1 MLTHLSIKNYA
12 LIAYSSID
20 FGGNLSIIT
29 GETGAGKSILLDA
42 LGLVL
47 GKRADLNALRNK
59 EEKCVVEAHFSIA
72 PYALQQLFAEL
83 DLDYEEETII
93 RREILPS
100 GKSRAFV
107 NDVPT
112 TLQNLQQLGEVL
124 IDIHT
129 QHQTRDLFDEQYQLS
144 LIDAYAGNAELL
156 KSYEQELGIYKKL
169 KQQLSTLKNDQSQAT
184 KEYDYNTFLL
194 DELLKA
200 DFKAGEQEQLE
211 GQFEILNNIERV
223 GGLLEQSYALLTNEE
238 LGINKQLYEAKVLL
252 QKLAQIGSDYEDVAV
267 RMESSFIE
275 LEDIADELQQKLQG
289 LTADPQQLE
298 LINLRL
304 QLMYQ
309 LQKKHNV
316 ATVEELLAIQE
327 VLTEKVAA
335 VENLDE
341 ALLMT
346 EKQLEAV
353 TLRLDEL
360 ANELSQKRREVL
372 EPLGSD
378 IARLIHPLGMPNAA
392 FDIQLGHTETFQN
405 TGKDEVQWLFS
416 ANKGMASGLLKKTA
430 SGGELSRIMLAIK
443 AIWASRSNLPT
454 IVFDEIDTG
463 VSGDVADK
471 MGAIMKDMGQY
482 MQIFA
487 ITHLPQVA
495 AKGSQHFKVAKYDDA
510 HATVSEIRLLSK
522 EERIR
527 EIAQMLSGNTITE
540 AALQHAEQLLN

>member
-72 PYALQQLFAEL
+72 AYALQQLFAEL

-156 KSYEQELGIYKKL
+156 KDYQQELTIYKKL
-169 KQQLSTLKNDQSQAT
+169 RQQLSSLKNDQSQAT

-194 DELLKA
+194 DELVNA
-200 DFKAGEQEQLE
+200 GFKEGEQEQLE
-211 GQFEILNNIERV
+211 GQFEILNNVERV
-223 GGLLEQSYALLTNEE
+223 GGLLEQSHALLTNEE
-238 LGINKQLYEAKVLL
+238 VGINKQLYEAKGLL
-252 QKLAQIGSDYEDVAV
+252 QKLAQIGSDYEDLAV

-298 LINLRL
+298 LLNQRL

-316 ATVEELLAIQE
+316 TTVEELLAVQE
-327 VLTEKVAA
+327 ELTAKVAA

-341 ALLMT
+341 ALLMA
-346 EKQLEAV
+346 EKQLADA
-353 TLRLDEL
+353 TLHLDEL
-360 ANELSQKRREVL
+360 AQQLSQKRSDV
-372 EPLGSD
+372 LGSLGNG
-378 IARLIHPLGMPNAA
+378 IARLIHPLGMPNAV
-392 FDIQLGHTETFQN
+392 FDIRLEHTETFHN
-405 TGKDEVQWLFS
+405 TGKDEVHWLFS

-443 AIWASRSNLPT
+443 AIWASKSNLPT

-495 AKGSQHFKVAKYDDA
+495 AKGSQHFKVAKYDDV

>member
-12 LIAYSSID
+12 LIEYSSID

-59 EEKCVVEAHFSIA
+59 EEKCIVEAHFSIA
-72 PYALQQLFAEL
+72 PYTLHALFNDL
-83 DLDYEEETII
+83 DLDYENETII
-93 RREILPS
+93 RREILPT

-144 LIDAYAGNAELL
+144 LIDAYAGNTELL
-156 KSYEQELGIYKKL
+156 KAYQQQLAVFKKL
-169 KQQLSTLKNDQSQAT
+169 KQQLAALKDDQSQAA

-194 DELLKA
+194 DELVKA
-200 DFKAGEQEQLE
+200 GFKEGEQEQLE
-211 GQFEILNNIERV
+211 GQFEVLNNVERV
-223 GGLLEQSYALLTNEE
+223 GGLLEQGYGLLTNED
-238 LGINKQLYEAKVLL
+238 LGITKQLYEAKGLL
-252 QKLAQIGSDYEDVAV
+252 QKLAQISKDYDNLAE
-267 RMESSFIE
+267 RLESSFIE

-289 LTADPQQLE
+289 LTADPHQLE
-298 LINLRL
+298 LLNQRL

-309 LQKKHNV
+309 LQKKHN
-316 ATVEELLAIQE
+316 AANVEELLDIQAD
-327 VLTEKVAA
+327 LTSKVAA

-341 ALLMT
+341 ALLMA
-346 EKQLEAV
+346 EKQLAAATV
-353 TLRLDEL
+353 KLDEL
-360 ANELSQKRREVL
+360 AKAVSQKRTEVL
-372 EPLGSD
+372 EPLGND
-378 IARLIHPLGMPNAA
+378 IARLIHPLGMPNAV
-392 FDIQLGHTETFQN
+392 FNIRLEHTETFQN

-443 AIWASRSNLPT
+443 AIWASKSNLPT

-495 AKGSQHFKVAKYDDA
+495 AKGSQHFKVAKNDDA
-510 HATVSEIRLLSK
+510 DATVSEIKLLNR
-522 EERIR
+522 EERIK
-527 EIAQMLSGNTITE
+527 EIAQMLSGKNITA

>member
-112 TLQNLQQLGEVL
+112 TLQNLQQLGEDL

-194 DELLKA
+194 DELVNA
-200 DFKAGEQEQLE
+200 GFKDGEQEQLE
-211 GQFEILNNIERV
+211 GQFEILNNVERV

-252 QKLAQIGSDYEDVAV
+252 QKLAQIGSDYEGVAV

-289 LTADPQQLE
+289 LIADPQQLE
-298 LINLRL
+298 LLNQRL

-392 FDIQLGHTETFQN
+392 FDIQLTHTETFHK

-495 AKGSQHFKVAKYDDA
+495 AKGSKHFKVAKYDDV
-510 HATVSEIRLLSK
+510 HATVSEIRLLNK

-540 AALQHAEQLLN
+540 AALQYAEQLLN

>member
-59 EEKCVVEAHFSIA
+59 EEKCVVEAHFSIG

-129 QHQTRDLFDEQYQLS
+129 QYQTRDLFDEQYQLS
-144 LIDAYAGNAELL
+144 LIDAYAGNTELL

-169 KQQLSTLKNDQSQAT
+169 QQQLSTLKNDQSQAT

-211 GQFEILNNIERV
+211 GQFEILNNVERV

-289 LTADPQQLE
+289 LIADPQQLE

-372 EPLGSD
+372 EPLGND

-392 FDIQLGHTETFQN
+392 FDIQLTHTETFHK

-471 MGAIMKDMGQY
+471 MGVIMKDMGQY

-495 AKGSQHFKVAKYDDA
+495 AKGSQHFKVAKYDDV

>member
-72 PYALQQLFAEL
+72 AYALQQLFAEF

-107 NDVPT
+107 NDMPT

-156 KSYEQELGIYKKL
+156 KDYQQELTIYKKL
-169 KQQLSTLKNDQSQAT
+169 RQQLSSLKNDQSQAT

-194 DELLKA
+194 DELVNA
-200 DFKAGEQEQLE
+200 GFKEGEQEQLE
-211 GQFEILNNIERV
+211 GQFEILNNVERV
-223 GGLLEQSYALLTNEE
+223 GGLLEQSHALLTNEE
-238 LGINKQLYEAKVLL
+238 VGINKQLYEAKGLL
-252 QKLAQIGSDYEDVAV
+252 QKLAQIGSDYEDLAV

-298 LINLRL
+298 LLNQRL

-316 ATVEELLAIQE
+316 ATVEELLAVQE
-327 VLTEKVAA
+327 ELTAKVAA

-341 ALLMT
+341 ALLMA
-346 EKQLEAV
+346 EKQLADA
-353 TLRLDEL
+353 TLHLDEL
-360 ANELSQKRREVL
+360 AQQLSQKRSDV
-372 EPLGSD
+372 LGSLGND
-378 IARLIHPLGMPNAA
+378 IARLIHPLGMPNAV
-392 FDIQLGHTETFQN
+392 FDIRLEHTETFHN

-443 AIWASRSNLPT
+443 AIWASKSNLPT

-495 AKGSQHFKVAKYDDA
+495 AKGSQHFKVAKYDDV
-510 HATVSEIRLLSK
+510 HATVSEIRLLNK
-522 EERIR
+522 EQRIR